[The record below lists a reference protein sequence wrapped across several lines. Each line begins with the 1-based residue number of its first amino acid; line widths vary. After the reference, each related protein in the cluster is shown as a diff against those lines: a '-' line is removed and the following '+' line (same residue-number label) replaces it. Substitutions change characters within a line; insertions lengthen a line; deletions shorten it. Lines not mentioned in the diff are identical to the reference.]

1 MKVLNM
7 KSLLKKLIFT
17 FTLNLTFFL
26 ILMVGIQNNSNKRKV
41 NLLINQT
48 VNLPIG
54 FIIGI
59 SFISGSLSG
68 SFFNFNLRNTKVSK
82 GN

>member
-59 SFISGSLSG
+59 SFISGSLTG
-68 SFFNFNLRNTKVSK
+68 SLLKAEVDDKRK
-82 GN
+82 